1 MHERLL
7 ETHAL
12 IRQQSLKVV
21 FALMLEK
28 LTYQLYLQETA
39 EYLAYPHLVL
49 ITSSK
54 LFEDVKN

>member
-21 FALMLEK
+21 FVLVLEK
-28 LTYQLYLQETA
+28 LTYQLYLQETE

-49 ITSSK
+49 NC
-54 LFEDVKN
+54 LMKNAL